1 MYNPLNVRLRLNRL
15 FIVFSILAIILITVS
30 CDDRHQHAD
39 NISSADTIYLNGNI
53 LTMAIPETAEAL
65 AITDGRIIAV
75 GNVETINFYRN
86 ANTTVIDLKGKTL
99 LPGFIDAHSHFTT
112 VLKINNWANISAPP
126 VGIIEN
132 FIDLLAALL
141 KHKEQH
147 AIKKGEWIIAYGYDP
162 TALEELYDITIN
174 ELDPVFPDNPV
185 MIMHVSNHGAVL
197 NSLAL
202 EAFNINK
209 QTPTPYGGII
219 SRIKGTNEPSGLVME
234 AAFLPIYRIKSK
246 LDEQALGSLF
256 RAQMEYAKYGY
267 TTIVDSSTLEN
278 EFELL
283 QKAALNKQ
291 LFLDVISLPLFTDIK
306 NILDKNSVEPAQYSD
321 RLKLGGMK
329 LIMDGSPQSKGAWFT
344 QPYLTGNADPDN
356 LDNTNSAWRSEPIM
370 PYSKFKQYYQ
380 YSVEQGL
387 PVYTSANGDAAIDT
401 VIQVNYELKIN
412 HEQNHRHV
420 VVNSQFMRSSHFDQF
435 KKLGLI
441 PSFFSNNA
449 FFWGDAQ
456 VNNLGKERA
465 FTSNPMQSALE
476 QELRFT
482 NHTNFSVTPL
492 NPLFMVWTAVNRLSR
507 GGTIIGTDERISPV
521 QALKAITINAAYQF
535 FEESEKGSLEAGK
548 IADLVIL
555 DKNPLTVA
563 AGEIDTIQVVET
575 IKAGKTIYPQTPVD
589 QLAPEQSE

>member
-15 FIVFSILAIILITVS
+15 FIVFAIIAIILITVS
-30 CDDRHQHAD
+30 CDDKHQHAD

-65 AITDGRIIAV
+65 AITDGRIIAI

-185 MIMHVSNHGAVL
+185 IIMHVSNHGAVL

-202 EAFNINK
+202 EAFNINE

-219 SRIKGTNEPSGLVME
+219 NRIKGTNEPAGLVME
-234 AAFLPIYRIKSK
+234 AAFLPIYRTLSK
-246 LDEQALGSLF
+246 PDEQALLSSLF

-267 TTIVDSSTLEN
+267 TTIVDSSTLQK

-283 QKAALNKQ
+283 QQAAVNKQ

-306 NILDKNSVEPAQYSD
+306 SILDKNSVEPAQYSD
-321 RLKLGGMK
+321 HLKLGGMK

-370 PYSKFKQYYQ
+370 PYSKFKQFYQ

-412 HEQNHRHV
+412 HEQNQRHV
-420 VVNSQFMRSSHFDQF
+420 VVNSQFMRPSHFYQF

-456 VNNLGKERA
+456 VNSLGKERA
-465 FTSNPMQSALE
+465 FTSNPMQSALK

-482 NHTNFSVTPL
+482 NHTDFSVTPL

-548 IADLVIL
+548 VADLVIL

-563 AGEIDTIQVVET
+563 AGEIDTIQVIET
-575 IKAGKTIYPQTPVD
+575 IKAGKTIYPQA
-589 QLAPEQSE
+589 QLLPEQSK